1 MLKMS
6 GTSVV
11 PYSPRQKKATTLA
24 AIDTS
29 NDSVPPLDFSF
40 YKLAS
45 VQDVYDEEPRAV
57 TCKKGE
63 SSPRVSK
70 ENKSKAQ
77 CLRLNNNQ
85 LSDIKLLLEVTESL
99 FTNPGALG
107 WIDLSF
113 NDLTVIDPVLTEFE
127 NLEILYLHGNNIAKI
142 QEVDKLQSLR
152 SLRKLTLHG
161 NPVEEFKGYKQ
172 YILSLMPWLLGLDF
186 FRITKADLKTAET
199 WNKMSNKGKPKKKS
213 DAED

>member
-1 MLKMS
+1 MS

-11 PYSPRQKKATTLA
+11 PYSPRQKKATTKA
-24 AIDTS
+24 AIDTC

-40 YKLAS
+40 YKLSS
-45 VQDVYDEEPRAV
+45 VQDVYEEEPRAV
-57 TCKKGE
+57 TVKKGE

-70 ENKSKAQ
+70 DNKSKGQ

-85 LSDIKLLLEVTESL
+85 LSDIKLLSEVAGNVFS
-99 FTNPGALG
+99 NPGSLG

-113 NDLTVIDPVLTEFE
+113 NDLSVIDPVLTEFE
-127 NLEILYLHGNNIAKI
+127 NLEILYLHGNKIVKI

-152 SLRKLTLHG
+152 NLRKLTLHG

-199 WNKMSNKGKPKKKS
+199 WNKMSNKSKPKKKTNG
-213 DAED
+213 ED